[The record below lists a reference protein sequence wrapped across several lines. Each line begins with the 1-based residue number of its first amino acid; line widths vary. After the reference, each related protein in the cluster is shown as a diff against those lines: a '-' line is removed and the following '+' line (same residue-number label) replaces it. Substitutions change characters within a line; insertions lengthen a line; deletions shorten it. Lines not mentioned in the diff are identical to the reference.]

1 MDKPQPFAAFTNQR
15 TRLILTLACILL
27 GGLLLAGI
35 YLSVVAGKTAQHQT
49 QQQGELLGQQ
59 TVTLIKPAL
68 LSDDAVSLN
77 FVLNQLVRQPYIE
90 AIILKDPKDR
100 LIGRAG
106 DIKQDNL
113 IQQEILIRQQE
124 QTLAILELHLNP
136 EPNQEHINGLLVQT
150 AILALII
157 IILALLG
164 CWIWLNRYPETLT
177 PVPATAAIA
186 DDSDLV
192 VSTSLAKP
200 SRLDTKK
207 PHPLPTTETSTTEN
221 TDNQDDPGMLVEL
234 LRPAN
239 DSPNM
244 PDFAP
249 FSEHKNSTEHHDS
262 QMDNSADTIVE
273 ETNLKQ
279 PASRK
284 KAPNPLFE
292 NSKHEIQLDLYAFE
306 QELEL
311 IVAAEAAGYLLY
323 LDLASGHSDNLRNDE
338 LHELQEYYYRMLDM
352 VTAIYQGESAR
363 IDNGDLQLSFLKP
376 HKDDSHGI
384 NAICA
389 SQLFNRLYK
398 LFNQQRIRSLKPVLN
413 LHMALVR
420 GHHKKLPRMLEEARY
435 LTHSTESN
443 ELITHTALSE
453 APDLKVSLLAG
464 AEIERAEEDKV
475 LIKTVNE
482 NYQKLLDKQARHLLK
497 KLFP

>member
-1 MDKPQPFAAFTNQR
+1 
-15 TRLILTLACILL
+15 
-27 GGLLLAGI
+27 
-35 YLSVVAGKTAQHQT
+35 
-49 QQQGELLGQQ
+49 
-59 TVTLIKPAL
+59 
-68 LSDDAVSLN
+68 
-77 FVLNQLVRQPYIE
+77 
-90 AIILKDPKDR
+90 
-100 LIGRAG
+100 
-106 DIKQDNL
+106 
-113 IQQEILIRQQE
+113 
-124 QTLAILELHLNP
+124 
-136 EPNQEHINGLLVQT
+136 
-150 AILALII
+150 

-177 PVPATAAIA
+177 PTPTPTTVAIT
-186 DDSDLV
+186 DDSDLAL
-192 VSTSLAKP
+192 STSLAEP
-200 SRLDTKK
+200 ARLNLKK
-207 PHPLPTTETSTTEN
+207 PQSLPTTKTTTVEN

-234 LRPAN
+234 LRPAE
-239 DSPNM
+239 DSPSM

-249 FSEHKNSTEHHDS
+249 FSEQKKPAGQHNP
-262 QMDNSADTIVE
+262 QMDSSAETIVE
-273 ETNLKQ
+273 ETNLKS

-338 LHELQEYYYRMLDM
+338 LQELQEYYYRMLDM

-482 NYQKLLDKQARHLLK
+482 NYQKLLDKQAKHLLK